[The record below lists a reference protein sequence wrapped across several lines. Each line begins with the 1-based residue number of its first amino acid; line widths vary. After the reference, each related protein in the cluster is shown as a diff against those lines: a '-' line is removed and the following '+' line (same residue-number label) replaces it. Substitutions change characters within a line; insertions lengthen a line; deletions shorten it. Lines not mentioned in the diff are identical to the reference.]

1 MCEKKNVPD
10 EANSKGTN
18 SSLRMYLEHFR
29 KSKEVNKQNY
39 KVKKRYLARKG
50 EHTTGKAF

>member
-39 KVKKRYLARKG
+39 KVQKRYLARKG